1 MDLSRRV
8 YARPALTPSFRNGR
22 DAPAGCHWSSST
34 ALVCEPVR
42 FIVTSVF
49 ANGCTFAAAYFDPSA
64 FRSAD
69 HDPVLIGLDLGAS
82 SHRGQ

>member
-1 MDLSRRV
+1 M
-8 YARPALTPSFRNGR
+8 
-22 DAPAGCHWSSST
+22 
-34 ALVCEPVR
+34 VCEPVR

-82 SHRGQ
+82 SPRGQ

>member
-1 MDLSRRV
+1 M
-8 YARPALTPSFRNGR
+8 RPRAATGP
-22 DAPAGCHWSSST
+22 SST